1 MSYDF
6 DVCVIGS
13 GAGGGPVAFTLAKAG
28 YSVLVLEK
36 GPWLTEKDFFKDEL
50 ACCRRNIYTSNLREE
65 PHVVEMETD
74 EGGWT
79 SQSTYQSGW
88 NFWNGNCVGGS
99 SNFMSGFF
107 HRLKP
112 VDFKLRTVFGS
123 IEGADVA
130 DWPISYAD
138 LEPYYDKVEREIGV
152 SGRLISHPHAEPR
165 SRQDFPYPPTAEH
178 PISKYIDEACGQMDL
193 HSIPMPRAILP
204 YSALERQG
212 CSYNGYCGSYA
223 CATGAKGS
231 SRAALLDR
239 AVATGFC
246 QIRPNAMVSRI
257 ISDQTGKITAV
268 EYYDKNG
275 QRQLVDA
282 KIVVIA

>member
-112 VDFKLRTVFGS
+112 KDFRLLSEFGS
-123 IEGADVA
+123 IEGANIA
-130 DWPISYAD
+130 DWPISYND
-138 LEPYYDKVEREIGV
+138 LEPYYAKVESVVGV
-152 SGRLISHPHAEPR
+152 SGAVTNHPLQEPR
-165 SRQDFPYPPTAEH
+165 STKDFPYPPTEELA
-178 PISKYIDEACGQMDL
+178 IASWFDEACQKLGYYPLKVPWRLCGDVNRDGSVDRGDAAAVRN
-193 HSIPMPRAILP
+193 HWGFGYAICNLW
-204 YSALERQG
+204 AADV
-212 CSYNGYCGSYA
+212 NYCDGFV
-223 CATGAKGS
+223 
-231 SRAALLDR
+231 DR
-239 AVATGFC
+239 ADASAIRNHWGFGYPLNC
-246 QIRPNAMVSRI
+246 CK
-257 ISDQTGKITAV
+257 DC
-268 EYYDKNG
+268 
-275 QRQLVDA
+275 
-282 KIVVIA
+282 